1 MNKTLTITTILLLL
15 AGCGADNAAPSLAD
29 AKEGSSPSYTH
40 KPQGPVAI
48 EYRIIG
54 APIVG
59 QPLAIDIEVRSLM
72 GVQEITLNYRIN
84 DSTALEFTEAQ
95 PAQLTLAPSN
105 DPSPVVQQV
114 RLVPLREG
122 RVFLNVSASVDA
134 DGSTLSTAIAI
145 PIQVGAAPRQPETNG
160 NLTTGESG
168 EALHS
173 LPASET

>member
-1 MNKTLTITTILLLL
+1 MNRTLSIFPILLLL
-15 AGCGADNAAPSLAD
+15 AGCGSDEATPALAD
-29 AKEGSSPSYTH
+29 IKEGSPSSYTH

-59 QPLAIDIEVRSLM
+59 QPLAIDIEVRSLL
-72 GVQEITLNYRIN
+72 GAQEITLNYRIN
-84 DSTALEFTEAQ
+84 DATAMEFTEAQ

-105 DPSPVVQQV
+105 DPAPVVQQV

-134 DGSTLSTAIAI
+134 DGSRLSTAIAI
-145 PIQVGAAPRQPETNG
+145 PIQVGAAPRETETNG
-160 NLTTGESG
+160 TLTTGESG
-168 EALHS
+168 EPLHS

>member
-1 MNKTLTITTILLLL
+1 MNRTFYLIATILVL
-15 AGCGADNAAPSLAD
+15 AGCGSENPAPTLVDSKSD
-29 AKEGSSPSYTH
+29 SPSSYTH

-72 GVQEITLNYRIN
+72 GAQEITLSYRIN

-95 PAQLTLAPSN
+95 PEQLTLAPSN
-105 DPSPVVQQV
+105 DPAPVVQQV

-145 PIQVGAAPRQPETNG
+145 PVQVGAAPRQTEENG
-160 NLTTGESG
+160 TLTTDESG
-168 EALHS
+168 EAVHS
-173 LPASET
+173 LPATES

>member
-1 MNKTLTITTILLLL
+1 MNRTLTIIATLLLV
-15 AGCGADNAAPSLAD
+15 AGCGSDNAAPTLAD
-29 AKEGSSPSYTH
+29 AKSDVPSSYTH

-72 GVQEITLNYRIN
+72 GAQEIELNYRIN

-105 DPSPVVQQV
+105 DPAPVVQQV

-134 DGSTLSTAIAI
+134 DGSTLSTAVAI
-145 PIQVGAAPRQPETNG
+145 PIQVGAAPRQTEENG
-160 NLTTGESG
+160 TLTTGQSG
-168 EALHS
+168 EPLHS
-173 LPASET
+173 LPASES